1 MLCTHAGTTA
11 HPVACE
17 GFCVFTLLSSSLA
30 QWSKMSIYSCGV
42 GSCDVDSCGAGS
54 FSSISCVIYWG
65 IWGLGLGGLPKWLFR
80 RRFCRLFWMFGVS
93 CENYWCFRLLHLFHQ
108 ACCAVL
114 WSEIGPLPL
123 DVKTVV
129 RGHQGIVCD
138 LFSWI
143 PSFWE
148 RGLFLLV
155 WRTRWMFYLQNLWRT
170 RWMFYLQNL
179 WGVWSKV
186 LIVVMCSSL
195 QLNRFAHSMVRTRLR
210 FCAFDIVNTSS
221 LCNPNPLTHSSVFNR
236 FLSFVLNADWERL
249 YNNRVS
255 VCVRRYNSMQL
266 EHLCILSTAL
276 LFLWPL
282 FFLCFSRC
290 NAM

>member
-1 MLCTHAGTTA
+1 
-11 HPVACE
+11 
-17 GFCVFTLLSSSLA
+17 
-30 QWSKMSIYSCGV
+30 
-42 GSCDVDSCGAGS
+42 
-54 FSSISCVIYWG
+54 
-65 IWGLGLGGLPKWLFR
+65 
-80 RRFCRLFWMFGVS
+80 
-93 CENYWCFRLLHLFHQ
+93 
-108 ACCAVL
+108 
-114 WSEIGPLPL
+114 
-123 DVKTVV
+123 
-129 RGHQGIVCD
+129 
-138 LFSWI
+138 
-143 PSFWE
+143 
-148 RGLFLLV
+148 
-155 WRTRWMFYLQNLWRT
+155 MFYLQNLWRT

-290 NAM
+290 NVMQSNAWQCKEKKTNQRQAEASHSQKNTSKPNQTNATLTLNPNPNPNQRKAHVVFCQSHLLHGPVGPFS